1 MGIIQDRIKLLR
13 AGSGMTQEDLAK
25 KLRVSKGA
33 IGNYETGRRVPDM
46 ETLNA
51 IADIF
56 NVDMDY
62 LTGRTTETPEYTLE
76 EQWIIDC
83 YRKVDEDMRVAVK
96 TILRKFGEAPA
107 VKPAAKVVPLFPAA
121 AGPGEPIEGNAIDK
135 CEAPAD
141 SAADFAVRISG
152 DSMEPQ
158 FKDGEIVLCRQKKAE
173 AGDIAVIMVN
183 GLLLV
188 KQFVPG
194 YGGQWYLRS
203 LNRDRAD
210 LDYDHLPSNNDT
222 VTGFGVVIHKR
233 IPMVTP

>member
-83 YRKVDEDMRVAVK
+83 YRKIDEDMRVAVK
-96 TILRKFGEAPA
+96 TILRKFGDAPA

-121 AGPGEPIEGNAIDK
+121 AGPGEPVDGNAFEEYETDK
-135 CEAPAD
+135 D
-141 SAADFAVRISG
+141 GDFAVRISG
-152 DSMEPQ
+152 DSMEPE
-158 FKDGEIVLCRQKKAE
+158 FSH
-173 AGDIAVIMVN
+173 GDIVMCRRAEPKTGDIVVVMVN
-183 GLLLV
+183 GFLLV
-188 KQFVPG
+188 KQFIPG
-194 YGGQWYLRS
+194 YGGQFYLRS
-203 LNRDRAD
+203 LNRARAD
-210 LDYDHLPSNNDT
+210 LDYDYLPSGSDT
-222 VTGFGVVIHKR
+222 IKLFGVVIHKR
-233 IPMVTP
+233 DPLVKQ

>member
-1 MGIIQDRIKLLR
+1 MNRLKDLR
-13 AGSGMTQEDLAK
+13 ENAGMNMKEAADALGYKYM
-25 KLRVSKGA
+25 RYV
-33 IGNYETGRRVPDM
+33 NYEKGER
-46 ETLNA
+46 TLNSEQLIK
-51 IADIF
+51 IADFYDVTIDYVLGRDDRVIKPPLVKKYEALDDVSRQV
-56 NVDMDY
+56 VDSVVDLEMS
-62 LTGRTTETPEYTLE
+62 RSAPEIAPL
-76 EQWIIDC
+76 
-83 YRKVDEDMRVAVK
+83 KV
-96 TILRKFGEAPA
+96 I
-107 VKPAAKVVPLFPAA
+107 PLFPAA

-135 CEAPAD
+135 CEVHAD

-158 FKDGEIVLCRQKKAE
+158 FKDGEIVLCRQKEAE